1 MGLANQEI
9 RDAVDEFAAERLAG
23 QRLPALLKRSD
34 AMLTELETLNLMEVQ
49 RTPATIRSAL
59 TALVADLPFDYTPR
73 LGPRPTPTA
82 AINVVFTIQDGIL
95 NLIYGTE
102 PSDQLLEVAS

>member
-1 MGLANQEI
+1 
-9 RDAVDEFAAERLAG
+9 
-23 QRLPALLKRSD
+23 
-34 AMLTELETLNLMEVQ
+34 
-49 RTPATIRSAL
+49 L

-102 PSDQLLEVAS
+102 PSNQLLEVAS